1 VTAETCW
8 LLSAEIVL
16 VASAVAVYLGGT
28 FVELR
33 RSWSW
38 VAGAGLV
45 AAGALLAL
53 SRGTSGSGAVIF
65 DPLSLY
71 VRWLALGAG
80 GLLVLAGVR
89 PEKLGTPEYVGSLL
103 LVLAGLM
110 LVAGAGDLVLLFVSL
125 ELISIPTYI
134 LLYLGRRDT
143 QNQEAAAKYFFLS
156 VLSSAI
162 LLYGFAFLY
171 GATGATNLE
180 SIRAVFAQATLGP
193 AAASGPIV
201 LGRLA
206 LLLIF
211 AGLSFKAA
219 AVPFHFYAPDVYQGT
234 THSNAALLSVV
245 PKAAG
250 LVALVRLAAVA
261 LPGLEGTGW
270 RVAAALA
277 LLTMTVGNVLALW
290 QDNLRRLLAY
300 SSVAHAGYMLIALA
314 VAVAAGR
321 TIAGESGQG
330 ALLFYLAVYAAA
342 TIGAFAAFECL
353 GRRERPVNTIDELA
367 GLGQTRPAAAAMIAV
382 FMFSLAG
389 VPPLAGFWGKL
400 GIFASALRVDDVGP
414 PGNLRAWFIGLA
426 VVGVLNAAVAAA
438 YYLRVVAVM
447 YFRTPLATPEWRRL
461 PAAAVV
467 CAVLVLGIGLYPG
480 LLWRAAASAGVATE
494 PGAAVDGVQAAIVP
508 GKGLPPSGPEDVTR
522 ASRPAPPGAG
532 EARPGAW
539 TAGEPAG
546 PVAAALSPVRARGG
560 GSVASVGVPE

>member
-16 VASAVAVYLGGT
+16 VAVAVAVYLGGT
-28 FVELR
+28 FVDLR
-33 RSWSW
+33 RGWS
-38 VAGAGLV
+38 L
-45 AAGALLAL
+45 AAGAAVLAAGILLAAARA
-53 SRGTSGSGAVIF
+53 SQTGGAVFF
-65 DPLSLY
+65 DPLAHY

-80 GLLVLAGVR
+80 VLLVLATARGERV
-89 PEKLGTPEYVGSLL
+89 GAAEYVGSLL
-103 LVLAGLM
+103 LVLVGLM

-143 QNQEAAAKYFFLS
+143 QNQEATAKYFFLS
-156 VLSSAI
+156 VLASAI

-171 GATGATNLE
+171 GATGTTSLE
-180 SIRAVFAQATLGP
+180 GIRRVLAERAVEP
-193 AAASGPIV
+193 AGASGT
-201 LGRLA
+201 LMLARLA

-250 LVALVRLAAVA
+250 LVALVRLVAVA

-314 VAVAAGR
+314 VSVAAGR
-321 TIAGESGQG
+321 TVAGESGLA

-342 TIGAFAAFECL
+342 TIGAFAAFDSL
-353 GRRERPVNTIDELA
+353 GRRERPVETLDELA
-367 GLGQTRPAAAAMIAV
+367 GLGQTRPVAAAMIAV
-382 FMFSLAG
+382 CMFSLAG

-400 GIFASALRVDDVGP
+400 GIFASALRVEDLGP
-414 PGNLRAWFIGLA
+414 LESLRPWFIGLA
-426 VVGVLNAAVAAA
+426 VAGALNAALAAA

-447 YFRTPLATPEWRRL
+447 YFRTPLATPDWRRV
-461 PAAAVV
+461 PAAAAV
-467 CAVLVLGIGLYPG
+467 CAVLVVALGIYPALLWHAAEKAGTATQPGALPAVQASADLQPADLFPAARPVESAAPG
-480 LLWRAAASAGVATE
+480 LMPAGL
-494 PGAAVDGVQAAIVP
+494 DRDFGVQRAVAP
-508 GKGLPPSGPEDVTR
+508 AEGGLCWSARR
-522 ASRPAPPGAG
+522 ASKA
-532 EARPGAW
+532 EASD
-539 TAGEPAG
+539 
-546 PVAAALSPVRARGG
+546 SP
-560 GSVASVGVPE
+560 

>member
-1 VTAETCW
+1 MTAETCW
-8 LLSAEIVL
+8 LLGAEIVL
-16 VASAVAVYLGGT
+16 VAVAVAIYLGGT

-38 VAGAGLV
+38 VAGAGVL
-45 AAGALLAL
+45 AAGVLLAL
-53 SRGTSGSGAVIF
+53 AHGTSSPGSVVF
-65 DPLSLY
+65 DPLALY

-80 GLLVLAGVR
+80 ALLVLASVR
-89 PEKLGTPEYVGSLL
+89 REKLGTPEYVGSLL

-110 LVAGAGDLVLLFVSL
+110 LVAGSGDLVLLFVSL

-134 LLYLGRRDT
+134 LLYLGRRNT

-156 VLSSAI
+156 VLASAI

-180 SIRAVFAQATLGP
+180 GIRQVLADAAFQP
-193 AAASGPIV
+193 DAASGSIV

-234 THSNAALLSVV
+234 THANAALLSVV

-277 LLTMTVGNVLALW
+277 LLSMTVGNVLALW

-321 TIAGESGQG
+321 TVAGESGVG

-353 GRRERPVNTIDELA
+353 GRREEPVNTMDELA
-367 GLGQTRPAAAAMIAV
+367 GLGQTRPGAAAMIAV

-400 GIFASALRVDDVGP
+400 GIFASALRVDDLGP
-414 PGNLRAWFIGLA
+414 EGNLRKWFIGLA
-426 VVGVLNAAVAAA
+426 VVGVLNAALAAA

-467 CAVLVLGIGLYPG
+467 CAVLVVGIGVYPG
-480 LLWRAAASAGVATE
+480 LLWRAAENASVTSE
-494 PGAAVDGVQAAIVP
+494 
-508 GKGLPPSGPEDVTR
+508 SGPTVQ
-522 ASRPAPPGAG
+522 S
-532 EARPGAW
+532 
-539 TAGEPAG
+539 
-546 PVAAALSPVRARGG
+546 ALSPRP
-560 GSVASVGVPE
+560 GVPGDSTLPRPARYGAVSEPARNAAVLGARHVGWVKPEAQTHRE

>member
-1 VTAETCW
+1 MSAETCW

-16 VASAVAVYLGGT
+16 VAVAVAVYLGGT

-33 RSWSW
+33 QSWSW
-38 VAGAGLV
+38 VAGAGVLG
-45 AAGALLAL
+45 AALLLAL
-53 SRGTSGSGAVIF
+53 APATSSPGSVVF
-65 DPLSLY
+65 DPLALY

-80 GLLVLAGVR
+80 ALLVLASVR
-89 PEKLGTPEYVGSLL
+89 GEKLGTPEYVGSLL

-156 VLSSAI
+156 VLASAI
-162 LLYGFAFLY
+162 LLYGFAFLF

-180 SIRAVFAQATLGP
+180 GIRRVFAEAALRP
-193 AAASGPIV
+193 DAAAGPLV

-234 THSNAALLSVV
+234 THANAALLSVV
-245 PKAAG
+245 PKAAA
-250 LVALVRLAAVA
+250 LVALVRLVAVA
-261 LPGLEGTGW
+261 LPGLEATGW

-277 LLTMTVGNVLALW
+277 LLSMTLGNVLALW

-321 TIAGESGQG
+321 TVAGESGLG

-342 TIGAFAAFECL
+342 TIGAFAALDCL
-353 GRRERPVNTIDELA
+353 GRRGQPITTMDELA
-367 GLGQTRPAAAAMIAV
+367 GLAETRPLAAAMIAV

-400 GIFASALRVDDVGP
+400 GIFASALRVDNFDP
-414 PGNLRAWFIGLA
+414 DDNLRAWFIGLA
-426 VVGVLNAAVAAA
+426 VVGLLNAALAAA
-438 YYLRVVAVM
+438 YYLRVVVVM
-447 YFRTPLATPEWRRL
+447 YFRTPLATLQWRRL
-461 PAAAVV
+461 PAAAGV

-480 LLWRAAASAGVATE
+480 LLWRAAASASMSPEAGQASQLAE
-494 PGAAVDGVQAAIVP
+494 RASWQAAEPKAVSDPSRGATAHARHVGWVP
-508 GKGLPPSGPEDVTR
+508 PTGQTDRQCEPLQVRDADRPP
-522 ASRPAPPGAG
+522 
-532 EARPGAW
+532 
-539 TAGEPAG
+539 
-546 PVAAALSPVRARGG
+546 PVRSAPIQWGLG
-560 GSVASVGVPE
+560 Y